1 MSPAPMAFGMERLKE
16 VWSRRK
22 WPAIV
27 AFTAVVAAGGG
38 LTLGLPNVY
47 RATASIR
54 VEPPPGV
61 GLPGP
66 GEVETRLQLAT
77 QQVLSRARLADL
89 ARRFRLYE
97 DLRGKVSEEEL
108 LKRVRRD
115 IRVELK
121 EPDTLGQE
129 RASATAF
136 TVAFRGRDASVVSE
150 AANTIASWYVE
161 EDVRFRSG
169 AADVLRGQVE
179 DVRKRLEE
187 QDRRLAD
194 FRNRHGGELPQQLEI
209 NLSTLQRI
217 DSDMRLAGDSRAR
230 AQERRATLLAQLSE
244 ASDATTR
251 DSESPEARL
260 ARLRQELAEQ
270 RRAYTERYPDVGRLV
285 AEIAALERKVE
296 AKAPP
301 APPVEGE
308 RSRGSRPLL
317 EAALR
322 EVEGEIQS
330 FRRQEE
336 ALRAESAAYR
346 QRLEAAPRRGQ
357 AFEEMAR
364 DYETTKTLYNGLLK
378 RYEEARLASGAAVG
392 GGDQSFRLLEP
403 ALPPQDAAAPNRLRL
418 ALMTLLLG
426 AGLAGLL
433 VALLEQA
440 DTSFHSVD
448 DLRTFTRVPV
458 LVSVPRIPENGLWS
472 QLQRGLVAV
481 SLVVGLA
488 AVAGLSYRYSG
499 SNDQVISLVTR
510 GR

>member
-1 MSPAPMAFGMERLKE
+1 M
-16 VWSRRK
+16 
-22 WPAIV
+22 
-27 AFTAVVAAGGG
+27 
-38 LTLGLPNVY
+38 
-47 RATASIR
+47 
-54 VEPPPGV
+54 
-61 GLPGP
+61 
-66 GEVETRLQLAT
+66 ETRLQLAT

-89 ARRFRLYE
+89 ARRFRLYD
-97 DLRGKVSEEEL
+97 DLQGKVSEEEL

-136 TVAFRGRDASVVSE
+136 TVGFRGRDASVVSE

-194 FRNRHGGELPQQLEI
+194 FRNRHGGELPQQLEDQP
-209 NLSTLQRI
+209 LHPPADRLRL
-217 DSDMRLAGDSRAR
+217 RLAGDSRAR

-244 ASDATTR
+244 ASNATTR

-392 GGDQSFRLLEP
+392 GRRP
-403 ALPPQDAAAPNRLRL
+403 VLPPSRARASSPGCGGPQPAPARLDDAPARRRPGRIARR
-418 ALMTLLLG
+418 ASR
-426 AGLAGLL
+426 AGRH
-433 VALLEQA
+433 V
-440 DTSFHSVD
+440 
-448 DLRTFTRVPV
+448 VPF
-458 LVSVPRIPENGLWS
+458 R
-472 QLQRGLVAV
+472 
-481 SLVVGLA
+481 
-488 AVAGLSYRYSG
+488 
-499 SNDQVISLVTR
+499 
-510 GR
+510 